1 MNVKNTAADINTLR
15 LVYRNYWSKV
25 PEDAWQRRTGA
36 REQDWTLHET
46 LAHLVSIASLFNR
59 AVDAAVTGEANTGGP
74 ARREDLRD
82 WNAEEIARLTAYA
95 PQELI
100 ERFDAELAQAA
111 ERAAGLSPE
120 SYDARAFLH
129 VYNRP
134 ARAIDFLDWQ
144 ISHAGIVHGSQVTRP
159 VRPTP
164 LWQDFSAAMVQRS
177 IDRFIRHFSYAYWQD
192 YGPQDATIL
201 NFSINGAAG
210 GDWHLIAAPDG
221 GDWGRELAEDAAYTI
236 TFDSPSTFFGVF
248 TVHIPMRA
256 ALQDGRMRI
265 EGDSQRTLRLLRLFA
280 ASPPRQ

>member
-1 MNVKNTAADINTLR
+1 MNAKNTAADIQTLR
-15 LVYRNYWSKV
+15 LVYRNYWKTV
-25 PEDAWQRRTGA
+25 PQDAWQRRTGA

-46 LAHLVSIASLFNR
+46 LAHLVSIANLFNR
-59 AVDAAVTGEANTGGP
+59 AVDAAVTGNGDISRP
-74 ARREDLRD
+74 ARREDLRA
-82 WNAEEIARLTAYA
+82 WNAEEIARLTALP
-95 PQELI
+95 PQTLI
-100 ERFDAELAQAA
+100 EHFDTELEQAA
-111 ERAAGLSPE
+111 KRAASLSPE
-120 SYDARAFLH
+120 SYDAQAFLH

-144 ISHAGIVHGSQVTRP
+144 ISHAGIVHGSQITRP

-164 LWQDFSAAMVQRS
+164 LWQEYSAAMIQRS

-192 YGPQDATIL
+192 YGPQETTIL
-201 NFSINGAAG
+201 NFCINGAAG

-221 GDWGRELAEDAAYTI
+221 GGWGTELVEEAACTI

-248 TVHIPMRA
+248 TIHIPMRA